1 MSTTPIGVYADY
13 ALKALHNVSAL
24 LLLVSTFTLM
34 GITMTSNSTQNSLY
48 LTTSYLATFYTD
60 TPPLA
65 WAPAGDPY
73 HPQRVADTFYDCLY
87 AAQVGFGG
95 NAACGGST
103 RSQYDDCINGITAS
117 PVYGQKETVA
127 AIQEI
132 LAGYTGSGWNVSVLP
147 SIITNTNTTQL
158 AVDLAVSSTR
168 LQIVK
173 SLTAN
178 PTALSN
184 SIVDILIR
192 VPVLQLGVAG
202 CLSANS
208 QAPGILHDIAPV
220 YDSLWQCASTIVKT
234 TSDSKEAYDQCI
246 PLTAWPTLDVMQTPY
261 SSTFLGCYNKYF
273 VLIIGSWLLTS
284 FAVYTLWLGVDG
296 LGTET
301 GKPGHWFSRC
311 GIVLAGFCFLWNGLG
326 ALVMVLVRSFGNQS
340 TFYNFPMSVQT
351 VLVTWFFAL
360 IATMYFGRELWE
372 HIFFG
377 MGGSAQ
383 VAPGVNSDDQRG
395 ALIPPPGDEFD
406 ASSLVSVRGTGSRA
420 TIRSSTAAY
429 GVSRAHG
436 VRRYANLSYFM
447 RTPPAPAADESL
459 SDPYTPLLSFAWS
472 DSWIFSDGLIL
483 LGIIGTSPDVV
494 TADLV
499 RVFLSVIYG
508 TIVHTAFVRL
518 LYEGYVNDAKDNEFR
533 SKARKELRSDEK
545 SRDGVRVMAMIADV
559 ATLLFMIVTWF
570 LVYGRY
576 GGGNGPLVLQY
587 VLVCSNIPYVFW
599 FVYNLLIDFE
609 APIFTLSRWG
619 QMIFIYNLITRATF
633 ILIAATQANK
643 DADANFSGALS
654 LQKLLHLVNA

>member
-73 HPQRVADTFYDCLY
+73 HPQRVADTFYDCLH

-95 NAACGGST
+95 NAACGAVG
-103 RSQYDDCINGITAS
+103 RSGYDDCINSITAS

-127 AIQEI
+127 AIRGI
-132 LAGYTGSGWNVSVLP
+132 LTGYTGSGWNVSVLP

-158 AVDLAVSSTR
+158 ATDLAVSSTR
-168 LQIVK
+168 AQLIQ
-173 SLTAN
+173 SLTVS
-178 PTALSN
+178 PSALSRG
-184 SIVDILIR
+184 IVDILTR
-192 VPVLQLGVAG
+192 VPLLQLGVAG
-202 CLSANS
+202 CLAANS

-273 VLIIGSWLLTS
+273 VLIIGAWLLTS

-301 GKPGHWFSRC
+301 GKPDHWFSRC
-311 GIVLAGFCFLWNGLG
+311 GIVLAIFCFLWNGLG
-326 ALVMVLVRSFGNQS
+326 ALIMVLVRSFGDQAS
-340 TFYNFPMSVQT
+340 FYNFPMSVQT

-360 IATMYFGRELWE
+360 IATMYFGREVWE
-372 HIFFG
+372 HVFFG
-377 MGGSAQ
+377 VGGSAR
-383 VAPGVNSDDQRG
+383 VAPEQGGLDDQRG
-395 ALIPPPGDEFD
+395 ALIPQGDDAFD
-406 ASSLVSVRGTGSRA
+406 ASSLVSVRSNSRA

-429 GVSRAHG
+429 GVSRLHG
-436 VRRYANLSYFM
+436 VRRYANLGYFM
-447 RTPPAPAADESL
+447 RTPPAPAADGSL

-499 RVFLSVIYG
+499 RVFLSVVYG
-508 TIVHTAFVRL
+508 TVVHTAFVRL

-533 SKARKELRSDEK
+533 SKARKELRGSEQ
-545 SRDGVRVMAMIADV
+545 SRDGVRVLAMIADF

-576 GGGNGPLVLQY
+576 GGGNSPLVLQY

-609 APIFTLSRWG
+609 APIFSLSRWS
-619 QMIFIYNLITRATF
+619 QMVFIYNLITRATF

-643 DADANFSGALS
+643 DVDANFSGALS
-654 LQKLLHLVNA
+654 LQKLLVLANA